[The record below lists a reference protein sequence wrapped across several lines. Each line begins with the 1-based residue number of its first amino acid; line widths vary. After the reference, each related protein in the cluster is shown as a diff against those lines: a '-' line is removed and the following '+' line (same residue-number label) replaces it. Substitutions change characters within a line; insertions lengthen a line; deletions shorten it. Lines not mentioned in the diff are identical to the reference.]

1 MLMHSGIEISR
12 RTDRVLSH
20 LDFCAAK
27 IPAIVFILFFSLLSP
42 SIYPQGS
49 VLLVGGGTENY
60 GDWSDKPYKWF
71 VEHAPNRKI
80 IVMHYADTTGW
91 FNGYFNSLSPC
102 TVSNRAV
109 TSIAAANDSSLY
121 RFIIQHDGI
130 FLRGGDQAQYY
141 SKWKNTLVHRAI
153 EEVFRRGGVVG
164 GTSAGE
170 MVLGSAAY
178 LSGNSDTGSLLRNP
192 VQSIT
197 IVDDFINILSGVL
210 AESHTNE
217 RGRIGRLPVF
227 MASYKKNTGREI
239 TGIGVDVNS
248 ALCIGPDG
256 IGEAMGGSAVTI
268 LRWKNETQ
276 YSIESGK
283 SFSMKNLK
291 YDQLLPGYKF
301 NFAAGAVII
310 PSSATAFTPK
320 RFSAPSG
327 TVIIDGSGDQ
337 TDWFAQS
344 GSLRRLQS
352 LLANP
357 NDRIGIISSPSSSA
371 DAAAINSTLN
381 AWGLSTTL
389 LWLNSAS
396 RNSSSFSNS
405 IAGCGA
411 FVIAGNN
418 TDSLAILLGRE
429 TAAGAALQSRI
440 DSGKPVLFLSD
451 DGMAAG
457 ESAMGGVYTSAYNAY
472 YGSLTQVQGLGI
484 LKGIQVVTR
493 LYQNKN
499 NTKSYDYTENRIM
512 GMLWL
517 MNKNSFS
524 YGAMIDAGSFLVISN
539 NTLESYGISQFSSPS
554 IIIDVSA
561 SQWTDLPVF
570 KRPGKPNPVQN
581 AAFTG
586 ASIHFIRAGDQNIV
600 SAEKENEELPKGFGL
615 RQNYPNP
622 FNPETNIKFSIPE
635 PGIVKLNIYDS
646 LGREI
651 ARLINGTFEK
661 GEHSVRWN
669 ASAYS
674 GGIYFAR
681 FEQTTVSAKIFST
694 IKLVLLK

>member
-1 MLMHSGIEISR
+1 MKSGIKIIS
-12 RTDRVLSH
+12 
-20 LDFCAAK
+20 K
-27 IPAIVFILFFSLLSP
+27 ISTSDLREDKITILIFILFFSLFSP

-91 FNGYFNSLSPC
+91 FSGYFNSLSPC

-109 TSIAAANDSSLY
+109 TSLASANDSALY

-141 SKWKNTLVHRAI
+141 AKWKNTLVHRAI

-170 MVLGSAAY
+170 MVLGAAAY
-178 LSGNSDTGSLLRNP
+178 LSGNSDTGNLLRNP
-192 VQSIT
+192 SQSIT
-197 IVDDFINILSGVL
+197 IVDDFLNLLSGVL

-227 MASYKKNTGREI
+227 MAYYKRNTGREI
-239 TGIGVDVNS
+239 TGVGVDANT
-248 ALCIGPDG
+248 AICIAPDG
-256 IGEAMGGSAVTI
+256 IGEVMGGSAVTI
-268 LRWKNETQ
+268 LRWNSDTP
-276 YSIESGK
+276 YSIENGK

-291 YDQLLPGYKF
+291 YDQLLPGFKF
-301 NFAAGAVII
+301 NFNSGTVIVPSTAV
-310 PSSATAFTPK
+310 SFAPK
-320 RFSAPSG
+320 RFSAPG
-327 TVIIDGSGDQ
+327 GIVIIDGSGDQ

-352 LLANP
+352 LLLNQG
-357 NDRIGIISSPSSSA
+357 DKIGIISSPFSQT
-371 DAAAINSTLN
+371 DALAINSTLN
-381 AWGLSTTL
+381 TWGAATTL

-396 RNSSSFSNS
+396 ANSTAFAGS
-405 IAGCGA
+405 ISGCGA

-418 TDSLAILLGRE
+418 TDSLALLLGSE
-429 TAAGAALQSRI
+429 TPAGAAFQSMA

-457 ESAMGGVYTSAYNAY
+457 ESALGGLYSSVYNAY
-472 YGSLTQVQGLGI
+472 YGALTQVRGVGM
-484 LKGIQVVTR
+484 LKGIQIMPR

-512 GMLWL
+512 GMHWL
-517 MNKNSFS
+517 MNKNSLRF
-524 YGAMIDAGSFLVISN
+524 GALIDAGSFIVISG
-539 NTLESYGISQFSSPS
+539 NTIESFGVSSFSSPA
-554 IIIDVSA
+554 IIIDA
-561 SQWTDLPVF
+561 GTSQWTDLPVF

-586 ASIHFIRAGDQNIV
+586 GSIHFIKSGEQNIV
-600 SAEKENEELPKGFGL
+600 SVKKEKTESPKGFGL
-615 RQNYPNP
+615 KQNYPNP
-622 FNPETNIKFSIPE
+622 FNPATNIKFSIAG
-635 PGIVKLNIYDS
+635 PGNVRLTIYDS

-651 ARLINGTFEK
+651 TRLINNKMEK
-661 GEHSVRWN
+661 GEYSVSWN
-669 ASAYS
+669 ASGIA

-681 FEQTTVSAKIFST
+681 LEQTTEAAESLST